1 VKLAL
6 ALVFAVGTS
15 GWAQTGGGCRAPGS
29 DPDASIAACTQAI
42 ALAKAQK
49 SKCEEELVWAD
60 SVRHPNELPD
70 SATAVPDCPGGYV
83 PTDGLK
89 DAYVAR
95 GESFLAKR
103 QYGMALSDLR
113 QSNML
118 APRDASIYSVMGRIY
133 EQAGQSVKAAAAYG
147 RAVRLDPA
155 ASAGWTGRCRVRMK
169 LGKLAQAKVDCARA
183 LALAPDDAETLA
195 ASRMAM
201 NWGSGGA
208 SK

>member
-1 VKLAL
+1 
-6 ALVFAVGTS
+6 
-15 GWAQTGGGCRAPGS
+15 
-29 DPDASIAACTQAI
+29 
-42 ALAKAQK
+42 
-49 SKCEEELVWAD
+49 
-60 SVRHPNELPD
+60 
-70 SATAVPDCPGGYV
+70 
-83 PTDGLK
+83 
-89 DAYVAR
+89 
-95 GESFLAKR
+95 
-103 QYGMALSDLR
+103 
-113 QSNML
+113 
-118 APRDASIYSVMGRIY
+118 MGRIY